1 MISRLIGYVA
11 YEKVKRILSMN
22 EKSGFS
28 ALCLFLLLGGSV
40 SSFDLQRVITA
51 STVNEKTLILYD
63 ANSGTIP
70 SAPLMNFID
79 VPPGKALPTYS
90 DGVTMM
96 DTTISGK
103 GTYAGWIANGATI
116 SGFPILDRTV
126 GFRVNFEL
134 QVENESHTNN
144 DRAGFSMII
153 LGEDARGMELAFW
166 MNEIWAQSD
175 ENTGGLFKHGEGI
188 AFPTNTALT
197 DYQLTIMDDTYTLTA
212 NTKPILTGPLRDY
225 SKFEGF
231 PDPYETPNF
240 LFLGDDT
247 TSAGSRV
254 QLGSVSITGKEP
266 LIPTATSTSTA
277 LSAPSP
283 VPTDSPM
290 PLPTVTPLPTPTR
303 KGIGFCPSSGFLV
316 AIITLMVV
324 KRIGRVKDPPE
335 SC

>member
-1 MISRLIGYVA
+1 MK
-11 YEKVKRILSMN
+11 KVKRTLSMN
-22 EKSGFS
+22 KKSS
-28 ALCLFLLLGGSV
+28 LPALCLFLLLGGAL
-40 SSFDLQRVITA
+40 SFFNLQEVFAA
-51 STVNEKTLILYD
+51 STMTEKTLILYD
-63 ANSGTIP
+63 ATSGTIP

-90 DGVTMM
+90 DGWTIM
-96 DTTISGK
+96 DTTTSGRN
-103 GTYAGWIANGATI
+103 TYAGWIANGATI
-116 SGFPILDRTV
+116 PGFPILDRTM
-126 GFRVNFEL
+126 GFRVNFAL

-153 LGEDARGMELAFW
+153 LGGDAQGIELAFW
-166 MNEIWAQSD
+166 RNEIWAQSD
-175 ENTGGLFKHGEGI
+175 ENTGGLFKHGEGV

-197 DYQLTIMDDTYTLTA
+197 DYQLTIVDDTYTLTA
-212 NTKPILTGPLRDY
+212 NAQSILTGPLRDY

-240 LFLGDDT
+240 LFFGDDT

-254 QLGSVSITGKEP
+254 RLGSISISGTEP

-277 LSAPSP
+277 LSTPSP
-283 VPTDSPM
+283 VHTDSP
-290 PLPTVTPLPTPTR
+290 LPSVTPLPPPTPTR
-303 KGIGFCPSSGFLV
+303 KGVGFCPSSGFLV
-316 AIITLMVV
+316 AMITLMVV